1 MSMLGGKCYSKC
13 VCVCFC
19 VFLRVCF
26 CESVCV
32 ISSHAKYARWS
43 ELAVE
48 LSEDSEL
55 GGLVQ
60 LLAASLQFKV

>member
-1 MSMLGGKCYSKC
+1 M
-13 VCVCFC
+13 
-19 VFLRVCF
+19 FLRVCF